1 MFFPDSDT
9 FACQWA
15 NYRSMREQGRR
26 NFGNCLP
33 ACLVIL
39 LDLLVLHLVALP
51 LVHLLPVLRLVP
63 GAHWCDRM
71 KFLGLSLVDTLDALV
86 TITLVTLATV
96 TLVTLATIHFSIS
109 NIGLFALLLG
119 NLILLKKVI
128 HD

>member
-1 MFFPDSDT
+1 
-9 FACQWA
+9 
-15 NYRSMREQGRR
+15 MREQGGR

-63 GAHWCDRM
+63 VARWCDRM
-71 KFLGLSLVDTLDALV
+71 KFLELSLVDTLDALV
-86 TITLVTLATV
+86 TV

-109 NIGLFALLLG
+109 NIGLLALLLG
-119 NLILLKKVI
+119 ILILLKEVI
-128 HD
+128 HDEWVEQQTFLRNFFSR